1 MSICNYD
8 ECTGCAACLNVCPV
22 NCITFKED
30 VEGFLRPF
38 INESKC
44 IQCGKCVKTCPANGD
59 NNFNY
64 SKNDMKAYAYINGD
78 LKTLQGSASG
88 GAFSAL
94 AKKILAENGVVFGA
108 CYENKFTVI
117 HKGITR
123 EEQLQLLRDSKYVQ
137 SNIKNTYIEVKKYL
151 EQGRLVLFTGTPC
164 QIAGLY
170 SSINYKKYNNLYTID
185 ILCHGVPNP
194 KIFRKYITY
203 LEEKYGKI
211 KKYTFRDKSKW
222 GWGSWGSFIYNDKCT
237 GKEKKRNFIVP
248 TDYYYSLYFKDIN
261 FRESCYKCKYAAIPR
276 IADLTLGDY
285 WGIDD
290 VMPNIKSRDGVSL
303 ILVNNTHG
311 EKLISSLEL
320 SDNSRMHQTRL
331 DDAIR
336 YNPTIVSSTK
346 RPKERDEFYK
356 NFNKYGFENTAKMY
370 CKLKYSEVL
379 SLYLPRKF
387 KIKIKKIL
395 KGIKK

>member
-30 VEGFLRPF
+30 DEGFLRPF

-44 IQCGKCVKTCPANGD
+44 IKCGKCVKTCPANGG

-64 SKNDMKAYAYINGD
+64 SKNDMKAYAYINDD
-78 LKTLQGSASG
+78 LETLRGSASG
-88 GAFSAL
+88 GAFSVL

-137 SNIKNTYIEVKKYL
+137 SNIKNTYIEAKKYL

-170 SSINYKKYNNLYTID
+170 STINYKKYNNLYTID

-194 KIFRKYITY
+194 KIFREYITY

-211 KKYTFRDKSKW
+211 EKYTFRDKTKW
-222 GWGSWGSFIYNDKCT
+222 GWGNWGSFVYKN
-237 GKEKKRNFIVP
+237 KKDILRKKDFIVP
-248 TDYYYSLYFKDIN
+248 TDYYYYLYFKELN
-261 FRESCYKCKYAAIPR
+261 FRESCYKCRYATIPR
-276 IADLTLGDY
+276 IADFTIGDC
-285 WGIDD
+285 WGIEEF
-290 VMPNIKSRDGVSL
+290 MPSQNNRDGVSL
-303 ILVNNTHG
+303 ILINNEHG
-311 EKLISSLEL
+311 KKILEELNLSQNNGLYKISI
-320 SDNSRMHQTRL
+320 
-331 DDAIR
+331 DDAIK
-336 YNPTIVSSTK
+336 YNKTIVSPTN
-346 RPKERDEFYK
+346 RPIERDDFYK
-356 NFNKYGFENTAKMY
+356 KLNKYGFENTAKMY
-370 CKLKYSEVL
+370 CKLKHREVL
-379 SLYLPRKF
+379 SLYVPHKL

-395 KGIKK
+395 RGIKK